1 MHDSPLYARFIS
13 QTEQRR
19 KYYVSNYNT
28 LPQTLTLA
36 DLTDEERLLIINLR
50 KNPDPCHGLKTLMYI
65 QLCTRFGLEV
75 SVSGFQWFNG
85 SINAELADLIDNAN
99 NVRYSTNRE
108 FLSTLYALVDAYEDT
123 IELDDLTRLGDD
135 PTQTDQTKD
144 RD

>member
-1 MHDSPLYARFIS
+1 
-13 QTEQRR
+13 
-19 KYYVSNYNT
+19 
-28 LPQTLTLA
+28 
-36 DLTDEERLLIINLR
+36 
-50 KNPDPCHGLKTLMYI
+50 MYI